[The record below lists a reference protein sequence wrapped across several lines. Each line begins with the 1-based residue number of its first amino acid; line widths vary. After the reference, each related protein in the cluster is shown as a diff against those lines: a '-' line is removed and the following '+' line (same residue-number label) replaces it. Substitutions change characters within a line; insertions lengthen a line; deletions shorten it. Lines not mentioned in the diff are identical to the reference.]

1 MKDDC
6 KAVNVCLDRQRVRD
20 QHGGVGVL
28 AVDENGV
35 GGVGVELVQFRI
47 TSQYLWGS
55 PEFTSIILVTV
66 LGDQS

>member
-28 AVDENGV
+28 TVDEDGV
-35 GGVGVELVQFRI
+35 GGVGVELVQLRI
-47 TSQYLWGS
+47 TPQHLWGC
-55 PEFTSIILVTV
+55 PEFASVILVTV
-66 LGDQS
+66 LGDHS